1 MSSGKKIHGNIR
13 IRTELIPG
21 DAGAIVRM
29 HALIYH
35 KEHGYKAAFEYYVMK
50 GLLEFISRY
59 NPEKDGIWIA
69 EDGDKIVGSIFLMHR
84 NERTAQLRYFLVDP
98 EYRSCGLGTKLSE
111 MFVDR
116 LREVGYRHAY
126 LWTTSDL
133 DIATRMYSRM
143 GFVLTESRRSTAFGK
158 EVIEQRYDWA
168 KI

>member
-1 MSSGKKIHGNIR
+1 MPSGRVIHANIR
-13 IRTELIPG
+13 IRTQMIPG

-35 KEHGYKAAFEYYVMK
+35 KEFGYQAAFEHFIMK

-59 NPEKDGIWIA
+59 NPQKDGVWIA
-69 EDGDKIVGSIFLMHR
+69 EDNDKIVGSIILMHR

-98 EYRSCGLGTKLSE
+98 EYRETGLGTKLSE
-111 MFVDR
+111 LFMDR
-116 LREVGYRHAY
+116 LRAVGYRHAY

-133 DIATRMYSRM
+133 SIATRMYSRM
-143 GFVLTESRRSTAFGK
+143 GFVLTESRKSNAFGK

-168 KI
+168 RI